1 MKFFDAHNRLRINDF
16 HLFMGKEE
24 PSKRAFFNY
33 QDRPLGDI
41 ASCCSYG
48 IVTSKDSRG
57 RLSRVTIH
65 HGAVEY
71 AAGAGWLYH
80 ARQRQQKEDLWSVN
94 AAGDCSS
101 AKPSVT

>member
-1 MKFFDAHNRLRINDF
+1 
-16 HLFMGKEE
+16 MGKEE
-24 PSKRAFFNY
+24 PSKCAFFNY

-71 AAGAGWLYH
+71 AAGAGWLSC
-80 ARQRQQKEDLWSVN
+80 ATKTTEGGRMVCQRCGGLLVRETFGDLR
-94 AAGDCSS
+94 
-101 AKPSVT
+101 